1 MRIKI
6 AIMACFMLC
15 VGVIIGFKTI
25 KTKITI
31 VDMRTQEISKLNVSR
46 TATIIL
52 RRGGGWDISTK

>member
-6 AIMACFMLC
+6 AIMACFMFLT
-15 VGVIIGFKTI
+15 GLIIGFKAM
-25 KTKITI
+25 KTKITV
-31 VDMRTQEISKLNVSR
+31 VDMRTQEISKLKVSR